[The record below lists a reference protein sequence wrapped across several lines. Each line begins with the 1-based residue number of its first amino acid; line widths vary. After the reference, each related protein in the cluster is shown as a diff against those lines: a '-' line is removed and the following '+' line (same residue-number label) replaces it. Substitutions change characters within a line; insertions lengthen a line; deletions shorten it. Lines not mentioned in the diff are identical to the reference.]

1 MLIYKY
7 TEIIL
12 ISKVGFMK
20 VLISEILLKNIPKRK
35 KEFILP
41 KLNKFKTENRI
52 FLASKDSY

>member
-12 ISKVGFMK
+12 ISKGGFMK